1 MVDEK
6 TFFHEATIR
15 ICGQLEIGQ
24 AMKDCLKYIQD
35 YLPAETMYCELME
48 PEQGGMRFIAVA
60 TADEGRVMDLILPI
74 TEEEALLMADLKE
87 KILSGSGPAYIIQNI
102 EDLDLVSQRLLRL
115 VKEPEKAVLAIPLA
129 LNEQTVGVITLLAK
143 LGERFDEAHAQLLS
157 LLTEPFLVTLSN
169 AMKHQEVIKLRDRL
183 ADDNRFLHRELYK
196 LTGDKIIGS
205 DFGLKETMEL
215 VDRVASTNSPVLL

>member
-60 TADEGRVMDLILPI
+60 TADEGRVPFFSWEHRL
-74 TEEEALLMADLKE
+74 
-87 KILSGSGPAYIIQNI
+87 QNDGI
-102 EDLDLVSQRLLRL
+102 FRW
-115 VKEPEKAVLAIPLA
+115 AI
-129 LNEQTVGVITLLAK
+129 
-143 LGERFDEAHAQLLS
+143 
-157 LLTEPFLVTLSN
+157 
-169 AMKHQEVIKLRDRL
+169 
-183 ADDNRFLHRELYK
+183 
-196 LTGDKIIGS
+196 
-205 DFGLKETMEL
+205 
-215 VDRVASTNSPVLL
+215 